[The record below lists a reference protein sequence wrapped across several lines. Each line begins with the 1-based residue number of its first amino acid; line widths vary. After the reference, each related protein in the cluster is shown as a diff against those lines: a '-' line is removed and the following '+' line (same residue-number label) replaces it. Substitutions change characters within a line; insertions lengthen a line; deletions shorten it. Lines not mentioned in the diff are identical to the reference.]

1 MNKKMNTKMGNFKC
15 VVVSFCLMALVAGGA
30 ARMGA
35 VAGDYIVAVQAA
47 QQAEEDSMYGVA
59 GTYYGFV
66 NNRPATLNL
75 LESQRFTAS
84 IKGAE
89 GQTCKLAG
97 QYSVVDG
104 TLNLQDEESGRE
116 FVLAFDGENASMDAG
131 EALCASLLT
140 LTKQQPEC
148 FRLRNPFLLYKE
160 ALPPF
165 LFFKKFSIL

>member
-1 MNKKMNTKMGNFKC
+1 MKKSNKNGNFKC
-15 VVVSFCLMALVAGGA
+15 LVVSFALMALVAGGA

-47 QQAEEDSMYGVA
+47 QAEEHGMNGVY

-66 NNRPATLNL
+66 NCRPATMNL
-75 LESQRFTAS
+75 LENQRFTAS

-89 GQTCKLAG
+89 GQTRKLAG
-97 QYSVVDG
+97 KYSVVDG

-131 EALCASLLT
+131 EASI
-140 LTKQQPEC
+140 
-148 FRLRNPFLLYKE
+148 R
-160 ALPPF
+160 
-165 LFFKKFSIL
+165 FSADPDKAATGMFPVA

>member
-1 MNKKMNTKMGNFKC
+1 MKKSNKNGNFKC
-15 VVVSFCLMALVAGGA
+15 LVVSFALMALVAGGA

-47 QQAEEDSMYGVA
+47 QAEEHGMNGVY

-66 NNRPATLNL
+66 NCRPATMNL
-75 LESQRFTAS
+75 LENQRFTAS

-131 EALCASLLT
+131 EASI
-140 LTKQQPEC
+140 
-148 FRLRNPFLLYKE
+148 R
-160 ALPPF
+160 
-165 LFFKKFSIL
+165 FSADPSRAAAGMFPVA

>member
-1 MNKKMNTKMGNFKC
+1 MKKSNKNGNFKC
-15 VVVSFCLMALVAGGA
+15 LVVSFALMALVAGGD

-47 QQAEEDSMYGVA
+47 QAEEHGMNGVY

-66 NNRPATLNL
+66 NCRPATMNL
-75 LESQRFTAS
+75 LENQRFTAS

-97 QYSVVDG
+97 QYSIVDG

-116 FVLAFDGENASMDAG
+116 FVLAFDGENASMDVG
-131 EALCASLLT
+131 EASM
-140 LTKQQPEC
+140 
-148 FRLRNPFLLYKE
+148 R
-160 ALPPF
+160 
-165 LFFKKFSIL
+165 FSADPSRAATGMFPVA

>member
-1 MNKKMNTKMGNFKC
+1 MKKNNKRNGNFKGLA
-15 VVVSFCLMALVAGGA
+15 VVFALTAMVAGGA

-47 QQAEEDSMYGVA
+47 QAEERGGLDDVC

-66 NNRPATLNL
+66 NYRPATLTLQQN
-75 LESQRFTAS
+75 QRFS
-84 IKGAE
+84 MFIQSAE
-89 GQTCKLAG
+89 TETRKLAG

-131 EALCASLLT
+131 EASM
-140 LTKQQPEC
+140 
-148 FRLRNPFLLYKE
+148 R
-160 ALPPF
+160 
-165 LFFKKFSIL
+165 FSADPSRAVAGMFPVA

>member
-30 ARMGA
+30 ARTGA

-131 EALCASLLT
+131 EASM
-140 LTKQQPEC
+140 
-148 FRLRNPFLLYKE
+148 R
-160 ALPPF
+160 
-165 LFFKKFSIL
+165 FSADPDKAAAGMFPVA